1 MIQSKDTI
9 RISIV
14 EQHNLDFV
22 ETVDMGFFR
31 KNSIEFHGET
41 HKALCSNREA
51 YAVFIEISTE
61 IQLVIP
67 RSASENLRWRF

>member
-1 MIQSKDTI
+1 MIQSQDTI

-14 EQHNLDFV
+14 EQHRLDFA
-22 ETVDMGFFR
+22 ETVDMGFLR
-31 KNSIEFHGET
+31 KNCIEFYGET
-41 HKALCSNREA
+41 HKTLCSDREA